1 MKKRD
6 RLRHKFKCSW
16 GHMKYTA
23 RKFACYNWLP
33 LASIWEGNKVLF
45 TCLQLENSCTKEF
58 SANIFKKYTLFETYW
73 KYQAT
78 NRQLVAYNDSFWL
91 IVRLKLFNHHV
102 LLCIK
107 CNQLYD
113 LHIKSL
119 ASWQH
124 MWISCTCQGTSY
136 V

>member
-58 SANIFKKYTLFETYW
+58 SANIFQKKYILW
-73 KYQAT
+73 NILKISSDIGNNAS
-78 NRQLVAYNDSFWL
+78 DSIWL

-124 MWISCTCQGTSY
+124 MCISCTCQGTSY

>member
-58 SANIFKKYTLFETYW
+58 SANIFQKCIYSLKYTENI
-73 KYQAT
+73 K
-78 NRQLVAYNDSFWL
+78 RQAYNGTDSIWL

-124 MWISCTCQGTSY
+124 MCISCTCQGTSY